1 MLLHQISI
9 MQNKA
14 PADARRTTSVSKSA
28 EDALDRLLIADYD
41 PCTSAA
47 WAGAAPWHL
56 SLGIKPTFNQLAFDL
71 LPSLDPSDSS
81 CDPDHAVFIKNG
93 FSVRLIEGKG
103 KATVLDEFV
112 SRHHHSL
119 RGGGMSGRTYGLYD
133 PTAVLVGVIIF
144 ARPTNAKTAAGM
156 QVVEI
161 GDDLL
166 SPTEMA
172 HLTHGEAETL
182 DCTRLC
188 VADVTPSGFVLGT
201 GAESFLF
208 AAALRDLASRNRSL
222 WRVTRMVEMGIPLT
236 PAACR
241 ILASVSSCKCVRS
254 FATVGTRGVSYA
266 ASGLFYCG
274 RGRSEQE
281 SVGRRSAELCGRRS
295 LSKLESLHCHG
306 HDHQVLRAVW
316 EGSEGYLTAFDS
328 GGNVITSID
337 LSPIRAMVGDDL
349 TPLVRQRALKRAY
362 YELRADAECG
372 IAGEAVMWSLSADRA
387 GYVLRHASPKHRYV
401 GYLGAPYYVVE
412 MARRSKYLRESIL
425 AAERAWFAPARR
437 WPRGLGFGWKRRPQ
451 RLGIPQMPRS

>member
-1 MLLHQISI
+1 
-9 MQNKA
+9 
-14 PADARRTTSVSKSA
+14 
-28 EDALDRLLIADYD
+28 
-41 PCTSAA
+41 
-47 WAGAAPWHL
+47 
-56 SLGIKPTFNQLAFDL
+56 
-71 LPSLDPSDSS
+71 
-81 CDPDHAVFIKNG
+81 
-93 FSVRLIEGKG
+93 LIEGKG

-119 RGGGMSGRTYGLYD
+119 RGGGMSGRAYGLYD
-133 PTAVLVGVIIF
+133 PTAALVGLIIF

-166 SPTEMA
+166 SPTELA
-172 HLTHGEAETL
+172 HVTHGEGETL

-188 VADVTPSGFVLGT
+188 VADVTPSGFILGT

-208 AAALRDLASRNRSL
+208 AAGLRDLASRNRSL
-222 WRVTRMVEMGIPLT
+222 WRATRMVEKGIPLT
-236 PAACR
+236 PDTRR

-281 SVGRRSAELCGRRS
+281 SVGRRSGEVCGRRS

-316 EGSEGYLTAFDS
+316 EGGEGCVTAFDS
-328 GGNVITSID
+328 RGNVITSID

-362 YELRADAECG
+362 RELRADAERG
-372 IAGEAVMWSLSADRA
+372 IARVDITWSLSADRA

-412 MARRSKYLRESIL
+412 MARRSKYLRDSIL
-425 AAERAWFAPARR
+425 AAERAWFAPERR
-437 WPRGLGFGWKRRPQ
+437 WPRGIGFGWKRPPQ
-451 RLGIPQMPRS
+451 RLGIPPMPRS